1 VFTLNEGLTVHGL
14 PAPLSALMEGHIA
27 PTNIRKISR
36 VRRFMKHARN
46 TGQIGQ
52 NKGGGNLFGDVTDT

>member
-1 VFTLNEGLTVHGL
+1 
-14 PAPLSALMEGHIA
+14 MEGHIA

-36 VRRFMKHARN
+36 VWRFMKHARN